1 MERATAALAGG
12 GQDAAPNERR
22 GAEVRLRGVSYR
34 YGAGAAAVTVLTDL
48 DLDLPPGGYLALMG
62 PSGAGKSTALAL
74 IGGLERPQQGTVLVG
89 GHDLTRLAGDALADY
104 RRRTVGF
111 VFQHFGLLETLT
123 AQENLELAMAL
134 EGVGRR
140 ERRARARDLLEAVG
154 LGPRAGHRPSALSGG
169 ERQRVAIARAL
180 ANRPRL
186 ILADEPTGHLDAA
199 AADVVLD
206 LLASLRSEHGCSLLV
221 VTHNPLVA
229 SRADA
234 VHELVNG
241 RLVER

>member
-1 MERATAALAGG
+1 
-12 GQDAAPNERR
+12 
-22 GAEVRLRGVSYR
+22 VSHR
-34 YGAGAAAVTVLTDL
+34 YGAGAAAVTVLSDL

-62 PSGAGKSTALAL
+62 LSGAGKSTALAL

-154 LGPRAGHRPSALSGG
+154 LGPRALHRPSALSGG

-199 AADVVLD
+199 AADVVLN

-229 SRADA
+229 SRADT
-234 VHELVNG
+234 VHELLNG
-241 RLVER
+241 RLVGL

>member
-1 MERATAALAGG
+1 MEGATAALADG
-12 GQDAAPNERR
+12 GQDAAPNDRR
-22 GAEVRLRGVSYR
+22 GAEVRLRGVSHR

-89 GHDLTRLAGDALADY
+89 GNDLTRLAGDALADY

-140 ERRARARDLLEAVG
+140 ERRALRQRT
-154 LGPRAGHRPSALSGG
+154 GPRAHPSPNYR
-169 ERQRVAIARAL
+169 E
-180 ANRPRL
+180 
-186 ILADEPTGHLDAA
+186 
-199 AADVVLD
+199 
-206 LLASLRSEHGCSLLV
+206 
-221 VTHNPLVA
+221 
-229 SRADA
+229 
-234 VHELVNG
+234 
-241 RLVER
+241 